1 MFCFCSIFGKRNRTI
16 AFTLRSADTLGK
28 LAVRAQEV
36 GVNDAERII
45 PGWKA
50 DGNPFV
56 IREHFSRDGFSP
68 EIVDRLD
75 CLCESESGNEKV
87 MPLVSLLWKGFGE

>member
-1 MFCFCSIFGKRNRTI
+1 
-16 AFTLRSADTLGK
+16 
-28 LAVRAQEV
+28 
-36 GVNDAERII
+36 
-45 PGWKA
+45 
-50 DGNPFV
+50 V

-75 CLCESESGNEKV
+75 RLCESESGNEKV